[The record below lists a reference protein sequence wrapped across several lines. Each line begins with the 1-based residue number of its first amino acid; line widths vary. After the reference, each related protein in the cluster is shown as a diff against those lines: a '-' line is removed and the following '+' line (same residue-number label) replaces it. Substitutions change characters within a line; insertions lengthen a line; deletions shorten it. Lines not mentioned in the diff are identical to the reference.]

1 MCGNWKNNNYSNV
14 IVFKHL
20 LNFYITVSFIITYLL
35 KQKTYT
41 SLKKIK
47 QGLNSETIQ
56 ENRTF
61 NKLFFPVSPDS
72 VKHITYPHKSINF
85 RQNLLKRP
93 SSFTQNKIWVVV
105 SVSSKLCK
113 NIYCHVNF

>member
-47 QGLNSETIQ
+47 QGLNTETI
-56 ENRTF
+56 
-61 NKLFFPVSPDS
+61 
-72 VKHITYPHKSINF
+72 
-85 RQNLLKRP
+85 
-93 SSFTQNKIWVVV
+93 
-105 SVSSKLCK
+105 
-113 NIYCHVNF
+113 